1 MRYDV
6 VNNKQLPDLVTYP
19 DGEGHERDWVIAVKY
34 MRDGRLLITRGD
46 SMELLDDD
54 GNVVREYPLETYG
67 WSDIEACGDGVHCL
81 ASNIWEGT
89 VAKVH
94 VDSGEIVG
102 VIDTGMKAP
111 NRCLAGIAE
120 YKG

>member
-1 MRYDV
+1 
-6 VNNKQLPDLVTYP
+6 
-19 DGEGHERDWVIAVKY
+19 
-34 MRDGRLLITRGD
+34 
-46 SMELLDDD
+46 
-54 GNVVREYPLETYG
+54 
-67 WSDIEACGDGVHCL
+67 
-81 ASNIWEGT
+81 
-89 VAKVH
+89 VH